1 MLGTRLGKRSPAQ
14 VREDKLF
21 MEALS
26 KIKTLEARNG
36 RVSMQAS
43 DLQEQVEKL
52 NEIRKRFVNQ

>member
-1 MLGTRLGKRSPAQ
+1 MFGTRLDRRSPKQ

-43 DLQEQVEKL
+43 DLQGEIEKL
-52 NEIRKRFVNQ
+52 GEIGRRLVRQ

>member
-1 MLGTRLGKRSPAQ
+1 
-14 VREDKLF
+14 

-52 NEIRKRFVNQ
+52 NEIGKRLVNQ

>member
-1 MLGTRLGKRSPAQ
+1 
-14 VREDKLF
+14 

-43 DLQEQVEKL
+43 DLQGEIEKL
-52 NEIRKRFVNQ
+52 GEIGRRLVRQ